1 MLRATLMNPYIH
13 PYITDRNVDFIG
25 LFMYS
30 LHETTMEIIII
41 HNSVYY
47 FNISNCAKRV
57 HD

>member
-1 MLRATLMNPYIH
+1 MNPYIY